1 MKKYTSIVI
10 SLLFGL
16 NAIGQTIEKIAA
28 KDVLEIVVS
37 RDTINTIMIDGRSA
51 EMFADTHIEGAVNID
66 AFSESSSIELK
77 NYIDKEEFI
86 VYCSNNKRGGI
97 IIEKLIELEYKGKI
111 IFIADGIN
119 GWNLAEYKTVSS
131 KKQD

>member
-1 MKKYTSIVI
+1 MKNYTSIVI

-16 NAIGQTIEKIAA
+16 NAIGQTIEKIVA

-37 RDTINTIMIDGRSA
+37 RDTTNTIMIDGRSA
-51 EMFADTHIEGAVNID
+51 EMFADKHIEGVVNID

-77 NYIDKEEFI
+77 NYIDKQELI

-97 IIEKLIELEYKGKI
+97 IIEKLI
-111 IFIADGIN
+111 
-119 GWNLAEYKTVSS
+119 
-131 KKQD
+131 